1 MRTLTRRDAS
11 LQNLAQ
17 HELAPWGH
25 PEAAGRA
32 VGRSFGR
39 RRPAGGGMGGA
50 EEAEGRGY
58 PPCGCGARRPHLAKG
73 GGAPSPQID
82 RREWRAGSPSRPSAR
97 RGGPRGIALE
107 FLRPGGSL
115 IFVLAILVLAAC
127 QKAPPPSTAE
137 VVVVTRASLP
147 SDPNDAAWNDVPVHV
162 APLILQDLVEPRLL
176 KPSTAEVR
184 VRAITDGTRVAL
196 RLEWKDATKDDLPGA
211 ARFSDACA
219 AQFPAK
225 VSADVPAPQMGEK
238 GKPVEITFW
247 RASWQAS
254 VDGRGDTIKDI
265 YPGASVDHYPF
276 QAPSLE
282 KGSQAQREME
292 VRYSPARALGNH
304 MAGPRERPVE
314 DLIAEGPGTL
324 SPAPPG
330 GSEGRGRRT
339 ENGWSVLITRRLPE
353 GLGPGIRSQ
362 VAFAVWQ
369 GAQQEAGSRKMR
381 TGWIPLVVEAKR

>member
-1 MRTLTRRDAS
+1 MRTLTRGNAF

-32 VGRSFGR
+32 VGRCFGR
-39 RRPAGGGMGGA
+39 RRPAGGGMSGA
-50 EEAEGRGY
+50 EEAEGRR
-58 PPCGCGARRPHLAKG
+58 PGASRPHPAKG
-73 GGAPSPQID
+73 GGV
-82 RREWRAGSPSRPSAR
+82 PSRPSAR

-107 FLRPGGSL
+107 FLRLGGSL
-115 IFVLAILVLAAC
+115 FFVLAILVLTAC

-137 VVVVTRASLP
+137 VMVVNRASLP

-162 APLILQDLVEPRLL
+162 EALIPQDLVEPRLL
-176 KPSTAEVR
+176 KPSTAEVQ
-184 VRAITDGTRVAL
+184 VRAITDGKRVAL
-196 RLEWKDATKDDLPGA
+196 RLEWADATKNDLPGP

-219 AQFPAK
+219 VQFPAR
-225 VSADVPAPQMGEK
+225 VGADTPAPQMGEK
-238 GKPVEITFW
+238 GKAVEITFW
-247 RASWQAS
+247 RASWQAV

-292 VRYSPARALGNH
+292 ARYSPARALGSH

-324 SPAPPG
+324 SPAPLG
-330 GSEGRGRRT
+330 GSDGRGRRT

-353 GLGPGIRSQ
+353 GLGPGLRSQ

-381 TGWIPLVVEAKR
+381 TGWVPLVVEVKR

>member
-1 MRTLTRRDAS
+1 GRR
-11 LQNLAQ
+11 
-17 HELAPWGH
+17 APVHRRGVARRLGAH
-25 PEAAGRA
+25 PGARSEGRA
-32 VGRSFGR
+32 RSNWIR
-39 RRPAGGGMGGA
+39 
-50 EEAEGRGY
+50 
-58 PPCGCGARRPHLAKG
+58 AKV
-73 GGAPSPQID
+73 ATTTI
-82 RREWRAGSPSRPSAR
+82 
-97 RGGPRGIALE
+97 
-107 FLRPGGSL
+107 
-115 IFVLAILVLAAC
+115 VLVVAVMIPVAC

-137 VVVVTRASLP
+137 VVVASRPNLP
-147 SDPNDAAWNDVPVHV
+147 TDPNDAVWNDAPVHV
-162 APLILQDLVEPRLL
+162 EPLIPQDLVEPRLL

-196 RLEWKDATKDDLPGA
+196 RLEWADAAKEDLPGP

-219 AQFPAK
+219 IQFPVK
-225 VSADVPAPQMGEK
+225 TESSVPAPQMGEK

-247 RASWQAS
+247 RASWQAV

-292 VRYSPARALGNH
+292 ARYSPARALGNR

-324 SPAPPG
+324 TSAPPA

-339 ENGWSVLITRRLPE
+339 ENGWSVLISRRLPE
-353 GLGPGIRSQ
+353 GLAPGKRSQ
-362 VAFAVWQ
+362 VAIAIWA

-381 TGWIPLVVEAKR
+381 TGWIPIAVEAKP